1 MISTTW
7 GRGVWTD
14 RVMVIINIYIIA
26 SFAIKQDR
34 QWRQSKDETRKPKAV
49 YDISHHG
56 GRRVPTAAYRLIMR
70 RELEQEIRDPKRD
83 AAWPAVWV

>member
-1 MISTTW
+1 
-7 GRGVWTD
+7 
-14 RVMVIINIYIIA
+14 MVIINIYIIA
-26 SFAIKQDR
+26 SFAIKQG
-34 QWRQSKDETRKPKAV
+34 RQSKDETWKPKAV

-83 AAWPAVWV
+83 AAWSEVWV